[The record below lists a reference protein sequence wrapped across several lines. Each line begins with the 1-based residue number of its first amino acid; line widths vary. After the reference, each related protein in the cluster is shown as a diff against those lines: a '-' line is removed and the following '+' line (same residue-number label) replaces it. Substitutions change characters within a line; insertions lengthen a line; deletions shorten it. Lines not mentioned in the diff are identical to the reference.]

1 MTQESAANQETAA
14 SAGAVIVTGASRGI
28 GEAIARTLAAAG
40 WPLVLVARS
49 ADRLEALAAELG
61 GPERCL
67 ACPGDIGNWDDAQ
80 RIAAAAQAKFGTIG
94 GLVNNAGVTRDG
106 LIVRMTPEQW
116 QAPLDV
122 NLNGT
127 FYFTRAVG
135 PIMMR
140 QRQGRIVNIA
150 SVIGLTGNAGQANYA
165 ASKAG
170 IIALTKSV
178 AKELGSRGVTCNAV
192 APGYIVTDM
201 TSDLPEKVQRDMLD
215 RIPLKRFGEPQD
227 VAGVVRFLLSA
238 EASYI
243 TGQTLV
249 VDGGMIA

>member
-1 MTQESAANQETAA
+1 MSQ
-14 SAGAVIVTGASRGI
+14 GAVIVTGASRGI
-28 GEAIARTLAAAG
+28 GEAIARELAAAG
-40 WPLVLVARS
+40 MPLVLVARS
-49 ADRLEALAAELG
+49 AEKLESLATELG
-61 GPERCL
+61 GPDKCL
-67 ACPGDIGNWDDAQ
+67 ACPGDIGSWEDAQ
-80 RIAAAAQAKFGTIG
+80 RIATAAQAAFGSID

-127 FYFTRAVG
+127 FYFTRAVA

-140 QRQGRIVNIA
+140 QRQGRIVNIT

-178 AKELGSRGVTCNAV
+178 AKELGSRNVTCNAV

-201 TSDLPEKVQRDMLD
+201 TADLPEKVRQDMLD
-215 RIPLKRFGEPQD
+215 RIPLKRFGETRD
-227 VAGVVRFLLSA
+227 IAGVVRFLLSP
-238 EASYI
+238 EAAYI
-243 TGQTLV
+243 TGQVLV
-249 VDGGMIA
+249 VDGGMIG

>member
-1 MTQESAANQETAA
+1 MSEQTAPNP
-14 SAGAVIVTGASRGI
+14 GAVVVTGASRGI
-28 GEAIARTLAAAG
+28 GEAIARDLAAAG
-40 WPLVLVARS
+40 YPLVLVARS
-49 ADRLEALAAELG
+49 ADRLHTLAAELG
-61 GPERCL
+61 GAGRCL

-80 RIAAAAQAKFGTIG
+80 RIAAAAQETFGTVY

-106 LIVRMTPEQW
+106 LVVRMTPEQW

-135 PIMMR
+135 TIMMR
-140 QRQGRIVNIA
+140 QRQGRIVNIT

-192 APGYIVTDM
+192 APGYIATDM
-201 TSDLPEKVQRDMLD
+201 TADLPEKVQRDMLE
-215 RIPLKRFGEPQD
+215 RIPLKRFGEPRD

-238 EASYI
+238 EAAYI

-249 VDGGMIA
+249 VDGGMIS

>member
-1 MTQESAANQETAA
+1 MSQ
-14 SAGAVIVTGASRGI
+14 GAVIVTGASRGI
-28 GEAIARTLAAAG
+28 GEAIARELAAAG
-40 WPLVLVARS
+40 MPLVLVARS
-49 ADRLEALAAELG
+49 AEKLESLATELG
-61 GPERCL
+61 GPDKCL
-67 ACPGDIGNWDDAQ
+67 ACPGDIGSWEDAQ
-80 RIAAAAQAKFGTIG
+80 RIATAAQAAFGSIY

-106 LIVRMTPEQW
+106 LLVRMTPEQW

-127 FYFTRAVG
+127 FYFTRAVA

-140 QRQGRIVNIA
+140 QRQGRIVNIT

-178 AKELGSRGVTCNAV
+178 AKELGSRNVTCNAV

-201 TSDLPEKVQRDMLD
+201 TADLPEKVRQDMLD
-215 RIPLKRFGEPQD
+215 RIPLKRFGETRD
-227 VAGVVRFLLSA
+227 IAGVVRFLLSA
-238 EASYI
+238 EAAYI
-243 TGQTLV
+243 TGQVLV
-249 VDGGMIA
+249 VDGGMIG

>member
-1 MTQESAANQETAA
+1 MEQ
-14 SAGAVIVTGASRGI
+14 GAVIITGASRGI
-28 GEAIARTLAAAG
+28 GEAVARSVAAAG
-40 WPLVLVARS
+40 WPVALVARS

-61 GPERCL
+61 GADRCL
-67 ACPGDIGNWDDAQ
+67 ACPGDIGSWEDAQ
-80 RIAAAAQAKFGTIG
+80 RIAAEVQARFGSIH
-94 GLVNNAGVTRDG
+94 GLVNNAGITRDG
-106 LIVRMTPEQW
+106 LFVRMSPEQW

-140 QRQGRIVNIA
+140 QRHGRIVNIT

-170 IIALTKSV
+170 IIGLTKSV

-192 APGYIVTDM
+192 APGYVVTDM
-201 TSDLPEKVQRDMLD
+201 TADLPEKVRQDMLE
-215 RIPLKRFGEPQD
+215 RIPLKRFGEPAD
-227 VAGVVRFLLSA
+227 IAGVVRFLLSP
-238 EASYI
+238 EAAYI
-243 TGQTLV
+243 TAQTLV

>member
-1 MTQESAANQETAA
+1 MSQ
-14 SAGAVIVTGASRGI
+14 GAVIVTGASRGI
-28 GEAIARTLAAAG
+28 GEAIARDLAAAG

-49 ADRLEALAAELG
+49 ADRLAALAADCG
-61 GPERCL
+61 GAGRCL

-80 RIAAAAQAKFGTIG
+80 RIAATALETFGAIH

-106 LIVRMTPEQW
+106 LLVRMSPEQW

-127 FYFTRAVG
+127 FYFTRAVA

-140 QRQGRIVNIA
+140 QRQGRIINIT

-170 IIALTKSV
+170 IVALTKSV
-178 AKELGSRGVTCNAV
+178 AKELGSRGVACNAV

-201 TSDLPEKVQRDMLD
+201 TADLPDKVRQDMLD
-215 RIPLKRFGEPQD
+215 RIPLKRFGDPRD
-227 VAGVVRFLLSA
+227 IAGVVRFLLSP
-238 EASYI
+238 EAAYI
-243 TGQTLV
+243 TGQVLV

>member
-1 MTQESAANQETAA
+1 MSERADSRP
-14 SAGAVIVTGASRGI
+14 AVIVTGASRGI
-28 GEAIARTLAAAG
+28 GEAIARDLAAAG
-40 WPLVLVARS
+40 FRLALVARS

-61 GPERCL
+61 GDCR
-67 ACPGDIGNWDDAQ
+67 AHPGDIANWDDVQ
-80 RIAAAAQAKFGTIG
+80 RIVNAVHEEFGSVD

-106 LIVRMTPEQW
+106 LLMRMSPEQW
-116 QAPLDV
+116 REPIAV
-122 NLNGT
+122 NLDGT
-127 FYFTRAVG
+127 FHFTRAVT

-140 QRQGRIVNIA
+140 QRQGRIVNIT
-150 SVIGLTGNAGQANYA
+150 SVIGVTGNAGQANYA

-192 APGYIVTDM
+192 APGYISTEM
-201 TSDLPEKVQRDMLD
+201 TADLPEKIRSAMLD
-215 RIPLKRFGEPQD
+215 RIPLKRFGEGRD
-227 VAGVVRFLLSA
+227 VAGVVRFLLSP
-238 EASYI
+238 EAAYI